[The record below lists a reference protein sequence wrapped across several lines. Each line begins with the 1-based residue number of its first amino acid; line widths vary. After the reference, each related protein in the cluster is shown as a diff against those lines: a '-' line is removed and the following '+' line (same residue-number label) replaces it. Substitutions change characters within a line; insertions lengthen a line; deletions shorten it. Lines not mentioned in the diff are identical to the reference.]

1 MDSPSLVAVCTETSY
16 NQFTTDFHQ
25 QESWIKSI
33 TYSSCS
39 KSIYQMQANN
49 NIKVKLVTTF
59 EEIHLD

>member
-25 QESWIKSI
+25 QQSWKNQLII
-33 TYSSCS
+33 YYSCS

-49 NIKVKLVTTF
+49 NIKVKHIRTLN
-59 EEIHLD
+59 DD